1 MFAVIYIPD
10 FALQAALRHEP
21 ELLKRPVALVD
32 ESLPKPVIV
41 QLTETARAAGVCAG
55 LTSTQAMARCRDI
68 IIKPRSIAQ
77 ENAAADALLQCGYL
91 FSPYVEATAPGVCT
105 LDLKGQT
112 SGGDEKFGQQ
122 ILTLL
127 DQLQLKA
134 QIGVAATPAVALHAA
149 RSASERGHSCPPEA
163 TIETDS
169 PQANSA
175 DRNVRA
181 PMRNALPFLCVNDA
195 SAFLNNLPIQSLQP
209 SLALLNILDKWG
221 IRTIGAFVAL
231 GKDALAERLGAEALE
246 LFQRASPHETRP
258 LKLSNPPEVFE
269 ETFEFEN
276 EIESLEPLL
285 FILRRFIEQIAL
297 RLTLASFAA
306 EDVLLRLTLS
316 EGSKY
321 ERPFKIPAPTANA
334 DVLFRVLYTHLE
346 NLRTEHPIK
355 ALYLRASPCR
365 PSSEQFNLF
374 DCTLRDPNHFYETL
388 GRLTALLGPD
398 RVGLPAIEP
407 TYRPDAFRM
416 DPLDFVGEQPL
427 TRKTDSARSLSPRE
441 RAGVRGK
448 SASKLHCGSDSSSTS
463 NQCGL
468 TLRRFRPP
476 LPAQV
481 ELQGKHPCALR
492 SMLFQGPI
500 RRAAG
505 PWRSSGQWWDKQLWQ
520 RDEWD
525 VQTASGRLY
534 RLYREHDNWF
544 VEGVYD

>member
-41 QLTETARAAGVCAG
+41 QLTDTARAAGVCAG

-77 ENAAADALLQCGYL
+77 ENAAADALLQCSYL
-91 FSPYVEATAPGVCT
+91 FSPYIEATAPGICT

-112 SGGDEKFGQQ
+112 SSGNEKFARQ
-122 ILTLL
+122 ICTLL

-134 QIGVAATPAVALHAA
+134 QLGVAATPAVALHAA
-149 RSASERGHSCPPEA
+149 RNASERRHSCRHEA
-163 TIETDS
+163 TSAADPPASNNADS
-169 PQANSA
+169 
-175 DRNVRA
+175 NVLA
-181 PMRNALPFLCVNDA
+181 PFLCVNDA
-195 SAFLNNLPIQSLQP
+195 STFLNSLRIE
-209 SLALLNILDKWG
+209 SLEPTPALLGILDKWG

-231 GKDALAERLGAEALE
+231 GKDALAERLGAEAIE
-246 LFQRASPHETRP
+246 LFQRASPDETRP

-297 RLTLASFAA
+297 RLTVASFAA
-306 EDVLLRLTLS
+306 EEILLRLTLS

-321 ERPFKIPAPTANA
+321 ERPFKIPAPTANV

-355 ALYLRASPCR
+355 ALHLRANPCR
-365 PSSEQFNLF
+365 PASEQFNLF

-388 GRLTALLGPD
+388 GRLTALLGSD
-398 RVGLPAIEP
+398 RVGTPTIEP
-407 TYRPDAFRM
+407 TYRSDAFRL
-416 DPLDFVGEQPL
+416 DPLDFSPEQPR
-427 TRKTDSARSLSPRE
+427 TPKTALAFSLSPRE
-441 RAGVRGK
+441 RAGERGK
-448 SASKLHCGSDSSSTS
+448 RTSKSPCPSNSQSAS
-463 NQCGL
+463 NQPCGL
-468 TLRRFRPP
+468 ALRRFRPP

-481 ELQGKHPCALR
+481 ELQDKLPRALR
-492 SMLFQGPI
+492 SVLFQGPI

-525 VQTASGRLY
+525 VQTANGRLY
-534 RLYREHDNWF
+534 RLYREHENWF
-544 VEGVYD
+544 VEGIYD